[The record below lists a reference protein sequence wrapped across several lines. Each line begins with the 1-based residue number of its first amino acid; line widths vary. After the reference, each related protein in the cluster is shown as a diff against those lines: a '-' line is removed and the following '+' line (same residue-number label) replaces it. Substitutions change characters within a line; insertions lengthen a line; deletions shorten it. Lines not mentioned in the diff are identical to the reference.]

1 MTRVHPHTVILVL
14 NHEEMQ
20 HFSALMQLRR
30 HPPGEEKDDA
40 TYFVIKLYNEADK
53 EPTGYRIHIFDRS
66 DYLTLTTD
74 LAAAGFSPTNLD
86 KRTASMGLH
95 WSDL

>member
-1 MTRVHPHTVILVL
+1 MTRVHPHTTILVL

-40 TYFVIKLYNEADK
+40 TYFVIKMYNEDSKCPA
-53 EPTGYRIHIFDRS
+53 GYRIHIFDRS
-66 DYLTLTTD
+66 DYLTLTND
-74 LAAAGFSPTNLD
+74 LAAAGLSIASLD
-86 KRTASMGLH
+86 KRTASMGLQ